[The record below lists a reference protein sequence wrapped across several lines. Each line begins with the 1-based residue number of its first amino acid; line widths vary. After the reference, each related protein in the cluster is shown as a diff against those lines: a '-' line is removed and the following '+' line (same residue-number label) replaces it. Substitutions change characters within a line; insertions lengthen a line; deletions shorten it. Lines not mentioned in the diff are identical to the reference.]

1 MRIIILFFSLLL
13 STCILNAQEEQE
25 KEDDVKSK
33 YSMFSEKS
41 GMLLKHEFYDLG
53 KVEDLSLEA
62 VISTD
67 VKTDTKIAA
76 VRFENFHFISINAGN
91 IYYVS
96 VLDSEELESCI
107 DALGFMV
114 AVSES
119 KAPEVYTEY
128 NYISVEGIK
137 ISLYT
142 DKGSWNAAIQTKRYT
157 DKSWTK
163 IPINKLREII
173 NKLNRAKSIIEQS
186 ISTQSTES

>member
-1 MRIIILFFSLLL
+1 MRKIILFFSLLL

-96 VLDSEELESCI
+96 VLDS
-107 DALGFMV
+107 
-114 AVSES
+114 
-119 KAPEVYTEY
+119 
-128 NYISVEGIK
+128 
-137 ISLYT
+137 
-142 DKGSWNAAIQTKRYT
+142 
-157 DKSWTK
+157 
-163 IPINKLREII
+163 
-173 NKLNRAKSIIEQS
+173 
-186 ISTQSTES
+186 